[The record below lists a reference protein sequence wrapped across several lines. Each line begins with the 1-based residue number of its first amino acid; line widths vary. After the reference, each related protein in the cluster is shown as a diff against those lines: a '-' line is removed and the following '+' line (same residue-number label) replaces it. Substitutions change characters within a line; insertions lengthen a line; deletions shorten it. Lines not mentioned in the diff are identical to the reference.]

1 MFTQEIYN
9 CLSLNLEETDL
20 TNLGLISK
28 NTLFLL
34 NKYKIKL
41 ILDHNK
47 RYKFITV
54 LQYNRNNQVI
64 SSSSYEKF
72 NIKQYLN
79 KHKSVK
85 KILFEFNNVA
95 GFYFENK
102 TKFNFYEDY
111 KFDLTKHILSKH
123 IFIFDR
129 HELVNGFQLM
139 NSNSIKYLYC
149 GFKISSS
156 ILAPNYITTNNK
168 SLFLLDKESMF
179 LLKEKIQLN
188 ISFDNKFFPDFIKSS
203 SFNKTNK
210 DICGTI
216 NNIDAKSIEEL
227 LNINKNYVI
236 KGLTISLC
244 YKIGHICDLD
254 FINSFENLEKLQI
267 DKITL
272 SKKFMFPKKLKT
284 LVLHSTKIS
293 RNIFKKISKLKYLSE
308 LSIYTYNVLLTKL
321 SNNLRYLEIL
331 NTPIHYPMDYDIFTN
346 LDFLKLDGFNRISLD
361 LQKYKMRYIIISCT
375 RTYTEI
381 FFNKNTYHK
390 TINIRGTNFVFNN
403 LKTEKL
409 VCSEN
414 GIIPDFENCEIHKLF
429 INNTKIINFPN
440 SVREVY
446 LEDMKLYSFSDF
458 PDSVEKIHIKE
469 YRYSYHKQG
478 QFPKNLKELGI
489 GSFWTKPTKKYHNY
503 KTYDSQFLKA
513 QHLKKFITDCDTSC
527 IYFPIGNILT
537 TYINKR
543 GQRCVIY

>member
-188 ISFDNKFFPDFIKSS
+188 ISFDNKF
-203 SFNKTNK
+203 
-210 DICGTI
+210 
-216 NNIDAKSIEEL
+216 L
-227 LNINKNYVI
+227 
-236 KGLTISLC
+236 
-244 YKIGHICDLD
+244 
-254 FINSFENLEKLQI
+254 
-267 DKITL
+267 
-272 SKKFMFPKKLKT
+272 
-284 LVLHSTKIS
+284 
-293 RNIFKKISKLKYLSE
+293 
-308 LSIYTYNVLLTKL
+308 
-321 SNNLRYLEIL
+321 
-331 NTPIHYPMDYDIFTN
+331 
-346 LDFLKLDGFNRISLD
+346 
-361 LQKYKMRYIIISCT
+361 
-375 RTYTEI
+375 
-381 FFNKNTYHK
+381 
-390 TINIRGTNFVFNN
+390 
-403 LKTEKL
+403 
-409 VCSEN
+409 
-414 GIIPDFENCEIHKLF
+414 
-429 INNTKIINFPN
+429 
-440 SVREVY
+440 
-446 LEDMKLYSFSDF
+446 
-458 PDSVEKIHIKE
+458 
-469 YRYSYHKQG
+469 
-478 QFPKNLKELGI
+478 
-489 GSFWTKPTKKYHNY
+489 
-503 KTYDSQFLKA
+503 
-513 QHLKKFITDCDTSC
+513 
-527 IYFPIGNILT
+527 
-537 TYINKR
+537 
-543 GQRCVIY
+543 